1 MSAFDEGIISKNF
14 DEGMSYKSIDCS
26 LVKIFANILE
36 DFLADRNGGSMQR
49 IWFYMYG
56 FCMTKGTE

>member
-36 DFLADRNGGSMQR
+36 DFWLIETAVVCKGFGS
-49 IWFYMYG
+49 I
-56 FCMTKGTE
+56 CTVSV